1 MQITLTLPDD
11 LVGQLLQQL
20 PDPDPF
26 AREAI
31 ASAIQRPTKSVVAT
45 PASLSRWY
53 KLAQRLRDHPISLG
67 ESAEPAKQDGQEFRE
82 NFHFGFE
89 QT

>member
-20 PDPDPF
+20 PNPETF

-31 ASAIQRPTKSVVAT
+31 ATAIQRQTPVAT
-45 PASLSRWY
+45 PAPLSRWCQ
-53 KLAQRLRDHPISLG
+53 LARRLRDHPISLG
-67 ESAEPAKQDGQEFRE
+67 EYAGQAKQDGQEFRE

-89 QT
+89 RT

>member
-20 PDPDPF
+20 PDPDTF

-31 ASAIQRPTKSVVAT
+31 ASPR
-45 PASLSRWY
+45 
-53 KLAQRLRDHPISLG
+53 RLD
-67 ESAEPAKQDGQEFRE
+67 
-82 NFHFGFE
+82 
-89 QT
+89 